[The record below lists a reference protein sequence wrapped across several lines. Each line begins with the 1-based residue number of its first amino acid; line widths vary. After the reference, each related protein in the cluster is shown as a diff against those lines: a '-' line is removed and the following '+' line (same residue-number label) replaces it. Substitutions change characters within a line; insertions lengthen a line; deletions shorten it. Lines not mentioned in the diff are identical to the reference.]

1 VTAQPKQPADID
13 WRGDALHILS
23 SWPPEVKQ
31 TLGFDLRKVQNGE
44 EPSDWGPLRDIGK
57 GVLELREEFN
67 NVQYRIAY
75 LPRRSNEVVVLHCFE
90 KRGRKTSNRDKHKI
104 ETRLSKKKE
113 EERENK
119 R

>member
-1 VTAQPKQPADID
+1 MFCHHGRRQL
-13 WRGDALHILS
+13 R
-23 SWPPEVKQ
+23 Q

-44 EPSDWGPLRDIGK
+44 QPSDGKPLTDVGQ
-57 GVLELREEFN
+57 GVFELREEFK

-75 LPRRSNEVVVLHCFE
+75 LPRRNDEVIILHCFE
-90 KRGRKTSNRDKHKI
+90 KQGQKTSKADKQKI
-104 ETRLSKKKE
+104 ETRLSERKK